1 VRFPIQR
8 PRQLANRTT
17 ARDDA
22 MAGLVLGVE
31 SVPDGLASGLLAG
44 VNPVAGLYGYLF
56 GMVGGALF
64 TSTAFMAVQATGA
77 MSIIVAD
84 VDLGGRDDPAR
95 SLFTLTIVTG
105 LVMVVAGLLRL
116 GRFLRFV
123 SNSVMTGFVTAVGV
137 NIVLG
142 QLGDFTGYAASGS
155 GRITR
160 TLDLLLHPGRVD
172 VPTLTV
178 GTATIVG
185 IVVLQRTRLGA
196 LGLVVA
202 VFGGSALA
210 AVFEAFDRPIQ
221 RVGDIADVPRGLPL
235 PTFPI
240 IAEMPGLL
248 LPAASLAFV
257 GLVQGAGVS
266 AGFANPDGTDT
277 NASQDF
283 VGQGAG
289 NLLAGIFQGMP
300 VGGSMSASSLVSAA
314 GARSRTAL
322 LYAGAVM
329 AIVVVVLADAVE
341 RVAMPALAGLLI
353 VVGFGTVKPAKVLAV
368 ARTGQVPLTVMAMTF
383 VLTLVIPL
391 QYAVLVGVGLS
402 VLLFVIGQSSRL
414 VLRRIEILD
423 DGRWRETDPPDVLPP
438 GEVVVVQPYGPI
450 FFATASV
457 LREQLPD
464 VADEPTRSVV
474 ILRIRGADE
483 AGATMLDVLREY
495 ARSLNA
501 VGSRLAIVT
510 DNRRLV
516 EQLHETG
523 TAAVIGADH
532 IRASTEFIG
541 ESLEQAHADAL
552 EWIGD
557 AAVDGDTT

>member
-1 VRFPIQR
+1 
-8 PRQLANRTT
+8 
-17 ARDDA
+17 
-22 MAGLVLGVE
+22 
-31 SVPDGLASGLLAG
+31 
-44 VNPVAGLYGYLF
+44 
-56 GMVGGALF
+56 
-64 TSTAFMAVQATGA
+64 
-77 MSIIVAD
+77 
-84 VDLGGRDDPAR
+84 
-95 SLFTLTIVTG
+95 
-105 LVMVVAGLLRL
+105 
-116 GRFLRFV
+116 
-123 SNSVMTGFVTAVGV
+123 
-137 NIVLG
+137 
-142 QLGDFTGYAASGS
+142 
-155 GRITR
+155 
-160 TLDLLLHPGRVD
+160 
-172 VPTLTV
+172 
-178 GTATIVG
+178 
-185 IVVLQRTRLGA
+185 
-196 LGLVVA
+196 
-202 VFGGSALA
+202 
-210 AVFEAFDRPIQ
+210 
-221 RVGDIADVPRGLPL
+221 
-235 PTFPI
+235 
-240 IAEMPGLL
+240 
-248 LPAASLAFV
+248 
-257 GLVQGAGVS
+257 
-266 AGFANPDGTDT
+266 
-277 NASQDF
+277 
-283 VGQGAG
+283 
-289 NLLAGIFQGMP
+289 
-300 VGGSMSASSLVSAA
+300 
-314 GARSRTAL
+314 
-322 LYAGAVM
+322 M